1 VETKWYYSLRKHC
14 NLLENIFQ
22 FKIYKMGHIKEPV
35 GINFTVDPTPLS
47 SEDRKKIS
55 EIIAFYKKTGK
66 KIPTQKASS
75 RMKATKLMSRITA

>member
-1 VETKWYYSLRKHC
+1 
-14 NLLENIFQ
+14 
-22 FKIYKMGHIKEPV
+22 MGHIKEPT

-66 KIPTQKASS
+66 KILTQKASA
-75 RMKATKLMSRITA
+75 RMKPTKHMSRITA